1 MAGRKKHEYPLER
14 LPETMHRGM
23 PLLEI
28 DAIVTL
34 GPVIPEDVG
43 TARKMG

>member
-23 PLLEI
+23 PLLKI
-28 DAIVTL
+28 DAIVAL
-34 GPVIPEDVG
+34 GPEDV